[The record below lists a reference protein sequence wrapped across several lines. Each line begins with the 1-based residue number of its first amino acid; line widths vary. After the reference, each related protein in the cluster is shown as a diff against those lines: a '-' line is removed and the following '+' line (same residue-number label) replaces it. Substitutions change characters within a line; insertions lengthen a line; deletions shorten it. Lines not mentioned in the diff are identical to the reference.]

1 MTFEQFFNSEI
12 KSRLIKFFTYNHN
25 KFYEVGDIAR
35 KLNLPNATV
44 KSQLLRLLADGFLK
58 SKSSKAFSVS
68 YKFPYL
74 QDIKNLVLQFPPVTD
89 ELLLKEITKIGQIKL
104 FLIAGTLINEQ
115 KARADM
121 LIVGNRV
128 SEKKMEKFLRI
139 VESNIGKEIRYVLLT
154 TEEFKYRK
162 NMFDRFILDVLE
174 FPHKKL
180 INKLKV

>member
-25 KFYEVGDIAR
+25 KFYDIADIAR
-35 KLNLPNATV
+35 TLNLSGALV
-44 KSQLLRLLADGFLK
+44 RSHILKLLAEGFLK
-58 SKSSKAFSVS
+58 SKSSKSFSVS

-74 QDIKNLVLQFPPVTD
+74 QDVKNLVLQFPPID
-89 ELLLKEITKIGQIKL
+89 DALLLKEIAKIGQVKL
-104 FLIAGTLINEQ
+104 FIVAGIFLNEE
-115 KARADM
+115 KSRADM

-128 SEKKMEKFLRI
+128 SEKKMERFLRM
-139 VESNIGKEIRYVLLT
+139 VESRIGKEIHYVLLSVD
-154 TEEFKYRK
+154 EFTYRK

-174 FPHKKL
+174 FPNKKL

>member
-12 KSRLIKFFTYNHN
+12 KSRLIKFFTYNHT
-25 KFYEVGDIAR
+25 KFYEASDIAR
-35 KLNLPNATV
+35 KLNLPSATV
-44 KSQLLRLLADGFLK
+44 KSHLLKLLAEGFLK

-74 QDIKNLVLQFPPVTD
+74 EDIKNLVLRFPPVAD
-89 ELLLKEITKIGQIKL
+89 ELLLKEISKIGQIKL
-104 FLIAGTLINEQ
+104 FMIAGTLINEQ

-128 SEKKMEKFLRI
+128 SEKKMEKFLRLI
-139 VESNIGKEIRYVLLT
+139 ESNIGKEIRYVLLT

-174 FPHKKL
+174 FPHRKL